1 MSVNPTKNTKFPKFI
16 FSANRNNIFIV
27 ISPVINE
34 TTNPIQFS
42 IDNVIESDN
51 TEYKPAPIVA
61 GIAIKKLRVRASFLL
76 VPRISNTDVVKPD
89 LLSPGIADN
98 PCAIPVVKASN
109 LLILS
114 IFFLGVI
121 FLFRIINPLAIMNIP
136 MIAVNMPVLF
146 RNNSVD
152 TASLISINIGN
163 PIKALTIVD
172 IVKNIVSFVGF
183 FGDATNCLIIFRM
196 VSLKTTIAEH
206 AVPICNHKVI
216 PIDVEGSLLNNNVEV
231 VATTPSELMGS
242 HSVMPC
248 IIPRMT
254 TSNKLMNLLTA
265 FGRHHYICC
274 HITGS
279 KPIVDIYY
287 TNARS
292 TAI

>member
-1 MSVNPTKNTKFPKFI
+1 MSVNPIKNTKFPKFI

-61 GIAIKKLRVRASFLL
+61 GIAIKKLRVRASFLP

-98 PCAIPVVKASN
+98 PCAIPVIKASN

-121 FLFRIINPLAIMNIP
+121 FLFRIINPLATMNIP

-146 RNNSVD
+146 CNNSVD
-152 TASLISINIGN
+152 TASLISINIGS
-163 PIKALTIVD
+163 PIKALTIVE
-172 IVKNIVSFVGF
+172 IIKNVASFVGF
-183 FGDATNCLIIFRM
+183 LGDVTNCLIIWRIFF
-196 VSLKTTIAEH
+196 LKTTIAEH

-216 PIDVEGSLLNNNVEV
+216 PIEVEGSLLNNNVEV
-231 VATTPSELMGS
+231 AATNPSELTGS
-242 HSVMPC
+242 HSVIPC
-248 IIPRMT
+248 ITPRIIVSNNQ
-254 TSNKLMNLLTA
+254 TSFNL
-265 FGRHHYICC
+265 G
-274 HITGS
+274 
-279 KPIVDIYY
+279 
-287 TNARS
+287 
-292 TAI
+292 